1 MPGMW
6 AKLLFTYGP
15 YGLLV
20 FFVFAAVWV
29 RNSIKD
35 EAGIQ
40 CCLIGMAPTSD
51 FRSPFEDL
59 YMRRVYEAKTQ
70 SDFQWRII
78 FQQKKSPR
86 TIVDFYID
94 QSIAQHDDIK
104 IYRLAIQDDFYC
116 QEVTLT
122 YDQQS
127 HKLFLDQDK
136 DSVPLK
142 EMNTTIFSS
151 ANSESRFFRLELI
164 PSAYAQTTDH
174 KMPLDPKIMA
184 ERLESNDSIVR
195 PQARA
200 DLAAHGSDALSVR
213 LKRPKFLLASFRI
226 LTALP
231 CLVWNWNCFLEPR

>member
-78 FQQKKSPR
+78 FNRKSH
-86 TIVDFYID
+86 
-94 QSIAQHDDIK
+94 Q
-104 IYRLAIQDDFYC
+104 
-116 QEVTLT
+116 
-122 YDQQS
+122 
-127 HKLFLDQDK
+127 
-136 DSVPLK
+136 
-142 EMNTTIFSS
+142 
-151 ANSESRFFRLELI
+151 
-164 PSAYAQTTDH
+164 
-174 KMPLDPKIMA
+174 
-184 ERLESNDSIVR
+184 ERLSI
-195 PQARA
+195 
-200 DLAAHGSDALSVR
+200 STST
-213 LKRPKFLLASFRI
+213 K
-226 LTALP
+226 ALP
-231 CLVWNWNCFLEPR
+231 STTTSKSTDSRYRM